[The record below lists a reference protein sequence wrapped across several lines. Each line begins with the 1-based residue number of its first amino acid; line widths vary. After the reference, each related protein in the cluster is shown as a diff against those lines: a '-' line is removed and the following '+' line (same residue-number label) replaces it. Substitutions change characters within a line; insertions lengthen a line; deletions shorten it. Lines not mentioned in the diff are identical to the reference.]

1 MAVSI
6 TAFVNFTMFSTISS
20 EKNNW
25 NASKGVLT
33 YFAAALEPG
42 FLLKIFATVLFS
54 KFLSVTFCQVI
65 FTVFLAS
72 LYLYEES
79 D

>member
-54 KFLSVTFCQVI
+54 KCLSVTFCQVI